1 MSSEGYT
8 EYLDNLQTRAGL
20 KEPRKPETKEEA
32 TGKPWTLALFDFMVN
47 NV

>member
-20 KEPRKPETKEEA
+20 KDPPQPKPKEEA

-47 NV
+47 KV